1 MHPQLC
7 PESTLNKNYNPLD
20 IDTVDE
26 DEYTMSR
33 TSEVLHCIA
42 ALEKGGKPCFLPFLT
57 HSFEEV
63 SFFFKVIVF
72 DDVYVLN
79 N

>member
-7 PESTLNKNYNPLD
+7 PESSFNKNYNP
-20 IDTVDE
+20 VDE
-26 DEYTMSR
+26 DEYNVSR

-63 SFFFKVIVF
+63 SLFLQGHCI
-72 DDVYVLN
+72 
-79 N
+79 